1 MQRIVRGI
9 SICAA
14 AALIAA
20 GAARCGAAAE
30 LLVGAASIS
39 ITHERPIALSGQM
52 HTRISRGVESPL
64 EAVALAL
71 ESRQG
76 DKALDQAI
84 AVSCDVVGIP
94 TEILAELRNRVK
106 DRLPGLDPQKLF
118 LTATHTHTGPVLEE
132 GKYEIPKEGVVQ
144 PAEYVRFLLD
154 RLSEVVEKAWEGRK
168 PGGVAWG
175 LGHAVVAHNR
185 RAVYADGHAQMY
197 GRTDVGEFRRIE
209 GYEDHAVEAL
219 FFFDAQKRPIA
230 AAVNVACTAQEVEG
244 NSAVNADF
252 WHPIRQQLQQRY
264 GKDLLVLG
272 WTGASGDQSPHLMF
286 RKQAEERMRALRG
299 LTRLEEIA
307 RRIVQAVDEAYAGAS
322 KDVRTDVP
330 LVHKV
335 QQLQLPMRKV
345 TEEDVA
351 RAKAEIA
358 SLSKDPRNRRI
369 VLWHQEVVDRFE
381 SQKADPQYPAEIHVL
396 RLGDVAICT
405 NPFELFTDFGIQ
417 IKARSKAVQT
427 FVIQL
432 VGPGGYVPTDRA
444 VRGGGYSAIA
454 ESNEVGPE
462 GGQVLVDRTVEVANS
477 LWPDP
482 PPAKQAK

>member
-1 MQRIVRGI
+1 
-9 SICAA
+9 
-14 AALIAA
+14 
-20 GAARCGAAAE
+20 
-30 LLVGAASIS
+30 
-39 ITHERPIALSGQM
+39 
-52 HTRISRGVESPL
+52 
-64 EAVALAL
+64 
-71 ESRQG
+71 
-76 DKALDQAI
+76 
-84 AVSCDVVGIP
+84 
-94 TEILAELRNRVK
+94 
-106 DRLPGLDPQKLF
+106 
-118 LTATHTHTGPVLEE
+118 
-132 GKYEIPKEGVVQ
+132 
-144 PAEYVRFLLD
+144 
-154 RLSEVVEKAWEGRK
+154 
-168 PGGVAWG
+168 
-175 LGHAVVAHNR
+175 
-185 RAVYADGHAQMY
+185 
-197 GRTDVGEFRRIE
+197 
-209 GYEDHAVEAL
+209 
-219 FFFDAQKRPIA
+219 
-230 AAVNVACTAQEVEG
+230 VACTAQEVEG